1 MKFELTSPY
10 KPTGDQPQAIQQ
22 LVDGI
27 NDGTTAQ
34 VLLGVTGSGKTYT
47 MANVIA
53 QANKPT
59 LILSHNKTLAAQLY
73 EEMRGFFPHNAVEY
87 YVSYYDYY
95 QPEAYLPTTDVYIE
109 KDLAIN
115 DEIDKLRLRAVSAL
129 LSGRKDVVVVSS
141 VSCIY
146 GMGGPTAM
154 ANSVIAI
161 SIGQKLDRNQFLRK
175 LVDALYIRNDI
186 DLQRGNF
193 RVKGDT
199 VDIEYDTL
207 HPDQGQITAL
217 IPRRNGF
224 ARWNQKTRSPQ
235 LLAANI
241 DLLLCVTTPANP
253 PFRPRFTDRTLVQAA
268 AEDIPTLIIVNKID
282 LGIPES
288 IRERIRDWQRIGIQV
303 CEVSAKTGEGLESLA
318 RLLSGKTCA
327 VTGQSGVG
335 KSSLLNSLDPSLAL
349 KTADISFKY

>member
-1 MKFELTSPY
+1 MQ
-10 KPTGDQPQAIQQ
+10 G
-22 LVDGI
+22 LV
-27 NDGTTAQ
+27 
-34 VLLGVTGSGKTYT
+34 
-47 MANVIA
+47 
-53 QANKPT
+53 
-59 LILSHNKTLAAQLY
+59 
-73 EEMRGFFPHNAVEY
+73 
-87 YVSYYDYY
+87 
-95 QPEAYLPTTDVYIE
+95 
-109 KDLAIN
+109 
-115 DEIDKLRLRAVSAL
+115 
-129 LSGRKDVVVVSS
+129 LSGANNFFAVRTPEGNVVR
-141 VSCIY
+141 C
-146 GMGGPTAM
+146 
-154 ANSVIAI
+154 
-161 SIGQKLDRNQFLRK
+161 SIKGKKLK
-175 LVDALYIRNDI
+175 EIRGYYNP
-186 DLQRGNF
+186 LAP
-193 RVKGDT
+193 GDT

-268 AEDIPTLIIVNKID
+268 AESIPALIIVNKID
-282 LGIPES
+282 LGISEPV
-288 IRERIRDWQRIGIQV
+288 RERIGDWQRIGIQV

-349 KTADISFKY
+349 KTADISFKYDRGIHTTTQGVFLPMTFTAHDGTQLSFNIIDTPGIRHFALWGIKPEEIIFYFPEMEKAAIQCAFGLSCSHIHEHGCRILEELSAGHIHPDRYESWRSMHDELTLLTADEY

>member
-1 MKFELTSPY
+1 MQ
-10 KPTGDQPQAIQQ
+10 G
-22 LVDGI
+22 LV
-27 NDGTTAQ
+27 
-34 VLLGVTGSGKTYT
+34 
-47 MANVIA
+47 
-53 QANKPT
+53 
-59 LILSHNKTLAAQLY
+59 
-73 EEMRGFFPHNAVEY
+73 
-87 YVSYYDYY
+87 
-95 QPEAYLPTTDVYIE
+95 
-109 KDLAIN
+109 
-115 DEIDKLRLRAVSAL
+115 
-129 LSGRKDVVVVSS
+129 LSGANNFFAVRTPEGNVVR
-141 VSCIY
+141 C
-146 GMGGPTAM
+146 
-154 ANSVIAI
+154 
-161 SIGQKLDRNQFLRK
+161 SIKGKKLK
-175 LVDALYIRNDI
+175 EIRGYYNP
-186 DLQRGNF
+186 LAP
-193 RVKGDT
+193 GDT

-303 CEVSAKTGEGLESLA
+303 CEVSAKTGEGLELLA
-318 RLLSGKTCA
+318 CLLSGKTCA

-349 KTADISFKY
+349 KTADISFKYDRGIHTTTQGVFLPMTFTAHDGTRLPFNIIDTPGIRHFALWGIKPEEIIFYFPEMEKAAIQCAFGLSCSHIHERGCRILEELSAGHIHPDRYESWRSMHDELELLTADEY

>member
-1 MKFELTSPY
+1 MQ
-10 KPTGDQPQAIQQ
+10 G
-22 LVDGI
+22 LV
-27 NDGTTAQ
+27 
-34 VLLGVTGSGKTYT
+34 
-47 MANVIA
+47 
-53 QANKPT
+53 
-59 LILSHNKTLAAQLY
+59 
-73 EEMRGFFPHNAVEY
+73 
-87 YVSYYDYY
+87 
-95 QPEAYLPTTDVYIE
+95 
-109 KDLAIN
+109 
-115 DEIDKLRLRAVSAL
+115 
-129 LSGRKDVVVVSS
+129 LSGANNFFAVRTPEGNVVR
-141 VSCIY
+141 C
-146 GMGGPTAM
+146 
-154 ANSVIAI
+154 
-161 SIGQKLDRNQFLRK
+161 SIKGKKLKEIRGYYNPLAPG
-175 LVDALYIRNDI
+175 DA
-186 DLQRGNF
+186 
-193 RVKGDT
+193 

-303 CEVSAKTGEGLESLA
+303 CEVSAKMGEGLESLA

-349 KTADISFKY
+349 KTADISFKYDRGIHTTTQGIFLPMTFTAHDGTQLSFNIIDTPGIRHFALWGIKPEEIIFYFPEMEKAAIQCAFGLSCSHIHEHGCRILEELSAGHIHPDRYESWRSMHDELELLTADEY

>member
-1 MKFELTSPY
+1 MQ
-10 KPTGDQPQAIQQ
+10 G
-22 LVDGI
+22 LV
-27 NDGTTAQ
+27 
-34 VLLGVTGSGKTYT
+34 
-47 MANVIA
+47 
-53 QANKPT
+53 
-59 LILSHNKTLAAQLY
+59 
-73 EEMRGFFPHNAVEY
+73 
-87 YVSYYDYY
+87 
-95 QPEAYLPTTDVYIE
+95 
-109 KDLAIN
+109 
-115 DEIDKLRLRAVSAL
+115 
-129 LSGRKDVVVVSS
+129 LSGANNFFAVRTPEGNVVR
-141 VSCIY
+141 C
-146 GMGGPTAM
+146 
-154 ANSVIAI
+154 
-161 SIGQKLDRNQFLRK
+161 SIKGKKLK
-175 LVDALYIRNDI
+175 EIRGYYNP
-186 DLQRGNF
+186 LAP
-193 RVKGDT
+193 GDT

-349 KTADISFKY
+349 KTADISFKYDRGIHTTTQGIFLPMTFTAHDGTQLSFNIIDTPGIRHFALWGIKPEEIIFYFPEMEKAAIQCAFGLSCSHIHEHGCRVLEELSAGHIHPDRYESWRSMHDELTLLTADEY

>member
-1 MKFELTSPY
+1 MQ
-10 KPTGDQPQAIQQ
+10 G
-22 LVDGI
+22 LV
-27 NDGTTAQ
+27 
-34 VLLGVTGSGKTYT
+34 
-47 MANVIA
+47 
-53 QANKPT
+53 
-59 LILSHNKTLAAQLY
+59 
-73 EEMRGFFPHNAVEY
+73 
-87 YVSYYDYY
+87 
-95 QPEAYLPTTDVYIE
+95 
-109 KDLAIN
+109 
-115 DEIDKLRLRAVSAL
+115 
-129 LSGRKDVVVVSS
+129 LSGANNFFAVRTPEGNVVR
-141 VSCIY
+141 C
-146 GMGGPTAM
+146 
-154 ANSVIAI
+154 
-161 SIGQKLDRNQFLRK
+161 SIKGKKLK
-175 LVDALYIRNDI
+175 EIRGYYNP
-186 DLQRGNF
+186 LAP
-193 RVKGDT
+193 GDT

-335 KSSLLNSLDPSLAL
+335 KSSLLNSLDPGLAL
-349 KTADISFKY
+349 KTADISFKYDRGIHTTTQGIFLPMTFTAHDGTQLSFNIIDTPGIRHFALWGIKPEEIIFYFPEMEKAAIQCAFGLSCSHIHERGCRILEELSAGHIHPDRYESWRSMHDELELLTADEY

>member
-1 MKFELTSPY
+1 MQ
-10 KPTGDQPQAIQQ
+10 G
-22 LVDGI
+22 LV
-27 NDGTTAQ
+27 
-34 VLLGVTGSGKTYT
+34 
-47 MANVIA
+47 
-53 QANKPT
+53 
-59 LILSHNKTLAAQLY
+59 
-73 EEMRGFFPHNAVEY
+73 
-87 YVSYYDYY
+87 
-95 QPEAYLPTTDVYIE
+95 
-109 KDLAIN
+109 
-115 DEIDKLRLRAVSAL
+115 
-129 LSGRKDVVVVSS
+129 LSGANNFFAVRTPEGNVVR
-141 VSCIY
+141 C
-146 GMGGPTAM
+146 
-154 ANSVIAI
+154 
-161 SIGQKLDRNQFLRK
+161 SIKGKKLK
-175 LVDALYIRNDI
+175 EIRGYYNP
-186 DLQRGNF
+186 LAP
-193 RVKGDT
+193 GDT

-268 AEDIPTLIIVNKID
+268 AEGIPALIIVNKID

-303 CEVSAKTGEGLESLA
+303 CEVSAKTGEGLELLA

-349 KTADISFKY
+349 KTADISFKYDRGIHTTTQGIFLPMTFTAHDGTQLSFNIIDTPGIRHFALWGIKPEEIIFYFPEMEKAAIQCAFGLSCSHIHERGCRILEELSAGHIHPDRYESWRSMHDELELLTADEY

>member
-1 MKFELTSPY
+1 MQ
-10 KPTGDQPQAIQQ
+10 G
-22 LVDGI
+22 LV
-27 NDGTTAQ
+27 
-34 VLLGVTGSGKTYT
+34 
-47 MANVIA
+47 
-53 QANKPT
+53 
-59 LILSHNKTLAAQLY
+59 
-73 EEMRGFFPHNAVEY
+73 
-87 YVSYYDYY
+87 
-95 QPEAYLPTTDVYIE
+95 
-109 KDLAIN
+109 
-115 DEIDKLRLRAVSAL
+115 
-129 LSGRKDVVVVSS
+129 LSGANNFFAVRTPEGNVVR
-141 VSCIY
+141 C
-146 GMGGPTAM
+146 
-154 ANSVIAI
+154 
-161 SIGQKLDRNQFLRK
+161 SIKGKKLK
-175 LVDALYIRNDI
+175 EIRGYYNP
-186 DLQRGNF
+186 LAP
-193 RVKGDT
+193 GDT

-268 AEDIPTLIIVNKID
+268 AEGIPALIIVNKID

-303 CEVSAKTGEGLESLA
+303 CEVSAKTGEGLELLA

-349 KTADISFKY
+349 KTADISFKYDRGIHTTTQGIFLPMTFTAHDGTQLSFNIIDTPGIRHFALWGIKPEEIIFYFPEMEKAAIQCAFGLSCSHIHERGCRILEELSAGHIHPERYESWRSMHDELELLTADEY

>member
-1 MKFELTSPY
+1 MQ
-10 KPTGDQPQAIQQ
+10 G
-22 LVDGI
+22 LV
-27 NDGTTAQ
+27 
-34 VLLGVTGSGKTYT
+34 
-47 MANVIA
+47 
-53 QANKPT
+53 
-59 LILSHNKTLAAQLY
+59 
-73 EEMRGFFPHNAVEY
+73 
-87 YVSYYDYY
+87 
-95 QPEAYLPTTDVYIE
+95 
-109 KDLAIN
+109 
-115 DEIDKLRLRAVSAL
+115 
-129 LSGRKDVVVVSS
+129 LSGANNFFAVRTLEGNVVR
-141 VSCIY
+141 C
-146 GMGGPTAM
+146 
-154 ANSVIAI
+154 
-161 SIGQKLDRNQFLRK
+161 SIKGKKLK
-175 LVDALYIRNDI
+175 EIRGYYNP
-186 DLQRGNF
+186 LAP
-193 RVKGDT
+193 GDT

-349 KTADISFKY
+349 KTADISFKYDRGIHTTTQGIFLPMTFTAHDGTQLSFNIIDTPGIRHFALWGIKPEEIIFYFPEMEKAAIQCTFGLSCSHIHERGCRILEELSAGHIHPDRYESWRSMHDELELLTADEY

>member
-1 MKFELTSPY
+1 MQ
-10 KPTGDQPQAIQQ
+10 G
-22 LVDGI
+22 LV
-27 NDGTTAQ
+27 
-34 VLLGVTGSGKTYT
+34 
-47 MANVIA
+47 
-53 QANKPT
+53 
-59 LILSHNKTLAAQLY
+59 
-73 EEMRGFFPHNAVEY
+73 
-87 YVSYYDYY
+87 
-95 QPEAYLPTTDVYIE
+95 
-109 KDLAIN
+109 
-115 DEIDKLRLRAVSAL
+115 
-129 LSGRKDVVVVSS
+129 LSGANNFFAVRTPEGNVVR
-141 VSCIY
+141 C
-146 GMGGPTAM
+146 
-154 ANSVIAI
+154 
-161 SIGQKLDRNQFLRK
+161 SIKGKKLK
-175 LVDALYIRNDI
+175 EIRGYYNP
-186 DLQRGNF
+186 LAP
-193 RVKGDT
+193 GDT

-303 CEVSAKTGEGLESLA
+303 CEVSAKMGEGLESLA

-349 KTADISFKY
+349 KTADISFKYDRGIHTTTQGIFLPMTFTAHDGTQLSFNIIDTPGIRHFALWGIKPEEIIFYFPEMEKAAIQCAFGLSCSHIHEHGCRILEELSAGHIHPDRYESWRSMHDELELLTADEY

>member
-1 MKFELTSPY
+1 MQ
-10 KPTGDQPQAIQQ
+10 G
-22 LVDGI
+22 LV
-27 NDGTTAQ
+27 
-34 VLLGVTGSGKTYT
+34 
-47 MANVIA
+47 
-53 QANKPT
+53 
-59 LILSHNKTLAAQLY
+59 
-73 EEMRGFFPHNAVEY
+73 
-87 YVSYYDYY
+87 
-95 QPEAYLPTTDVYIE
+95 
-109 KDLAIN
+109 
-115 DEIDKLRLRAVSAL
+115 
-129 LSGRKDVVVVSS
+129 LSGANNFFAVRTPEGNVVR
-141 VSCIY
+141 C
-146 GMGGPTAM
+146 
-154 ANSVIAI
+154 
-161 SIGQKLDRNQFLRK
+161 SIKGKKLK
-175 LVDALYIRNDI
+175 EIRGYYNP
-186 DLQRGNF
+186 LAP
-193 RVKGDT
+193 GDT

-303 CEVSAKTGEGLESLA
+303 CEVSAKTGEGLEPLA

-349 KTADISFKY
+349 KTADISFKYDRGIHTTTQGIFLPMTFTAHDGTQLSFNIIDTPGIRHFALWGIKPEEIIFYFPEMEKVAIQCAFGLSCSHIHEHGCRILEELSAGHIHPDRYESWRSMHDELELLTADEY

>member
-1 MKFELTSPY
+1 MQ
-10 KPTGDQPQAIQQ
+10 G
-22 LVDGI
+22 LV
-27 NDGTTAQ
+27 
-34 VLLGVTGSGKTYT
+34 
-47 MANVIA
+47 
-53 QANKPT
+53 
-59 LILSHNKTLAAQLY
+59 
-73 EEMRGFFPHNAVEY
+73 
-87 YVSYYDYY
+87 
-95 QPEAYLPTTDVYIE
+95 
-109 KDLAIN
+109 
-115 DEIDKLRLRAVSAL
+115 
-129 LSGRKDVVVVSS
+129 LSGANNFFAVRTPEGNVVR
-141 VSCIY
+141 C
-146 GMGGPTAM
+146 
-154 ANSVIAI
+154 
-161 SIGQKLDRNQFLRK
+161 SIKGKKLK
-175 LVDALYIRNDI
+175 EIRGYYNP
-186 DLQRGNF
+186 LAP
-193 RVKGDT
+193 GDT

-241 DLLLCVTTPANP
+241 DLLLCLTTPANP

-288 IRERIRDWQRIGIQV
+288 IRERIRDWQRIGLQV
-303 CEVSAKTGEGLESLA
+303 CEVSAKTGEGLEPLA

-349 KTADISFKY
+349 KTADISFKYDRGIHTTTQGIFLPMTFTAHDGTQLSFNIIDTPGIRHFALWGIKPEEIIFYFPEMEKAAIQCAFGLSCSHIHERGCRILEELSAGHIHPDRYESWRSMHDELELLTADEY

>member
-1 MKFELTSPY
+1 MQ
-10 KPTGDQPQAIQQ
+10 G
-22 LVDGI
+22 LV
-27 NDGTTAQ
+27 
-34 VLLGVTGSGKTYT
+34 
-47 MANVIA
+47 
-53 QANKPT
+53 
-59 LILSHNKTLAAQLY
+59 
-73 EEMRGFFPHNAVEY
+73 
-87 YVSYYDYY
+87 
-95 QPEAYLPTTDVYIE
+95 
-109 KDLAIN
+109 
-115 DEIDKLRLRAVSAL
+115 
-129 LSGRKDVVVVSS
+129 LSGANNFFAVRTPEGNVVR
-141 VSCIY
+141 C
-146 GMGGPTAM
+146 
-154 ANSVIAI
+154 
-161 SIGQKLDRNQFLRK
+161 SIKGKKLK
-175 LVDALYIRNDI
+175 EIRGDYNP
-186 DLQRGNF
+186 LAP
-193 RVKGDT
+193 GDT

-349 KTADISFKY
+349 KTADISFKYDRGIHTTTQGIFLPMTFTAHDGTQLSFNIIDTPGIRHFALWGIKPEEIIFYFPEMEKAAIQCAFGLSCSHIHERGCRILEELSAGHIHPDRYESWRSMHDELELLTADEY

>member
-1 MKFELTSPY
+1 MQ
-10 KPTGDQPQAIQQ
+10 G
-22 LVDGI
+22 LV
-27 NDGTTAQ
+27 
-34 VLLGVTGSGKTYT
+34 
-47 MANVIA
+47 
-53 QANKPT
+53 
-59 LILSHNKTLAAQLY
+59 
-73 EEMRGFFPHNAVEY
+73 
-87 YVSYYDYY
+87 
-95 QPEAYLPTTDVYIE
+95 
-109 KDLAIN
+109 
-115 DEIDKLRLRAVSAL
+115 
-129 LSGRKDVVVVSS
+129 LSGANNFFAVRTPEGNVVR
-141 VSCIY
+141 C
-146 GMGGPTAM
+146 
-154 ANSVIAI
+154 
-161 SIGQKLDRNQFLRK
+161 SIKGKKLK
-175 LVDALYIRNDI
+175 EIRGYYNP
-186 DLQRGNF
+186 LAP
-193 RVKGDT
+193 GDT
-199 VDIEYDTL
+199 VDIEYDAL

-349 KTADISFKY
+349 KTADISFKYDRGIHTTTQGIFLPMTFTAHDGTQLSFNIIDTPGIRHFALWGIKPEEIIFYFPEMEKAAIQCAFGLSCSHIHERGCRILEELSAGHIHPDRYESWRSMHDELELLTADEY

>member
-1 MKFELTSPY
+1 MQ
-10 KPTGDQPQAIQQ
+10 G
-22 LVDGI
+22 LV
-27 NDGTTAQ
+27 
-34 VLLGVTGSGKTYT
+34 
-47 MANVIA
+47 
-53 QANKPT
+53 
-59 LILSHNKTLAAQLY
+59 
-73 EEMRGFFPHNAVEY
+73 
-87 YVSYYDYY
+87 
-95 QPEAYLPTTDVYIE
+95 
-109 KDLAIN
+109 
-115 DEIDKLRLRAVSAL
+115 
-129 LSGRKDVVVVSS
+129 LSGANNFFAVRTPEGNVVR
-141 VSCIY
+141 C
-146 GMGGPTAM
+146 
-154 ANSVIAI
+154 
-161 SIGQKLDRNQFLRK
+161 SIKGKKLK
-175 LVDALYIRNDI
+175 EIRGYYNP
-186 DLQRGNF
+186 LAP
-193 RVKGDT
+193 GDT

-303 CEVSAKTGEGLESLA
+303 CEVSAKTREGLESLA

-349 KTADISFKY
+349 KTADISFKYDRGIHTTTQGIFLPMTFTAHDGTQLSFNIIDTPGIRHFALWGIKPEEIIFYFPEMEKAAIQCAFGLSCSHIHERGCRILEELSAGHIHPDRYESWRSMHDELELLTADEY

>member
-1 MKFELTSPY
+1 MQ
-10 KPTGDQPQAIQQ
+10 G
-22 LVDGI
+22 LV
-27 NDGTTAQ
+27 
-34 VLLGVTGSGKTYT
+34 
-47 MANVIA
+47 
-53 QANKPT
+53 
-59 LILSHNKTLAAQLY
+59 
-73 EEMRGFFPHNAVEY
+73 
-87 YVSYYDYY
+87 
-95 QPEAYLPTTDVYIE
+95 
-109 KDLAIN
+109 
-115 DEIDKLRLRAVSAL
+115 
-129 LSGRKDVVVVSS
+129 LSGANNFFAVRTPEGNVVR
-141 VSCIY
+141 C
-146 GMGGPTAM
+146 
-154 ANSVIAI
+154 
-161 SIGQKLDRNQFLRK
+161 SIKGKKLK
-175 LVDALYIRNDI
+175 EIRGYYNP
-186 DLQRGNF
+186 LAP
-193 RVKGDT
+193 GDT

-303 CEVSAKTGEGLESLA
+303 CEVSAKTGEGLELLA
-318 RLLSGKTCA
+318 CLLSGKTCA

-349 KTADISFKY
+349 KTADISFKYDRGIHTTTQGVFLPMTFTAHDGTRLPFNIIDTPGIRHFALLGIKPEEIIFYFPEMEKAAIQCAFGLSCSHIHERGCRILEELSAGHIHPDRYESWRSMHDELELLTADEY

>member
-1 MKFELTSPY
+1 MQ
-10 KPTGDQPQAIQQ
+10 G
-22 LVDGI
+22 LV
-27 NDGTTAQ
+27 
-34 VLLGVTGSGKTYT
+34 
-47 MANVIA
+47 
-53 QANKPT
+53 
-59 LILSHNKTLAAQLY
+59 
-73 EEMRGFFPHNAVEY
+73 
-87 YVSYYDYY
+87 
-95 QPEAYLPTTDVYIE
+95 
-109 KDLAIN
+109 
-115 DEIDKLRLRAVSAL
+115 
-129 LSGRKDVVVVSS
+129 LSGANNFFAVRTPEGNVVR
-141 VSCIY
+141 C
-146 GMGGPTAM
+146 
-154 ANSVIAI
+154 
-161 SIGQKLDRNQFLRK
+161 SIKGKKLK
-175 LVDALYIRNDI
+175 EIRGYYNP
-186 DLQRGNF
+186 LAP
-193 RVKGDT
+193 GDT

-335 KSSLLNSLDPSLAL
+335 K
-349 KTADISFKY
+349 